1 MLKRHLQLFSWVV
14 LAPEAARAELA
25 GPRAAEPRAAQHL
38 LDTDHHGIPVWVADG
53 SSPGMFPDVNGNLQ
67 TVRNQLK

>member
-1 MLKRHLQLFSWVV
+1 MVLAMLKRHLQLFSWVV

-38 LDTDHHGIPVWVADG
+38 LDTDHHGIPV
-53 SSPGMFPDVNGNLQ
+53 
-67 TVRNQLK
+67 